1 MIKEA
6 EAERIA
12 LERRTITKPVSR
24 KGREAVPAA
33 VETDPGPATRSAF
46 RETARLKSLRETIG
60 ADATRSDGTTAG
72 IEVTNRDGTARD
84 GGVSGG
90 SAVETVPG
98 ENGPPRNRGDSPGGP
113 FVGSATDAR
122 EDDDVS

>member
-46 RETARLKSLRETIG
+46 VGETARLKSLRETIG
-60 ADATRSDGTTAG
+60 ANADA
-72 IEVTNRDGTARD
+72 
-84 GGVSGG
+84 
-90 SAVETVPG
+90 
-98 ENGPPRNRGDSPGGP
+98 
-113 FVGSATDAR
+113 F
-122 EDDDVS
+122 